1 MMFNAF
7 EVLFWIAEHWWILAL
22 AAVVALGAVLWTG
35 VVQLGAV
42 IVALSRIVAAI
53 ARFFATPADQIA
65 AKILFGFCAGVLA
78 LSAGFYHG
86 KHVANT
92 QWERR
97 EAARVAAMER
107 LRAETERAAT
117 QMVTQAR
124 TAEDIDA
131 AAAQQRINDYARTLP
146 KAVPDACRITAAD
159 LAAAGVPDRGRRG
172 AENGDPGHLQHAA
185 QSRAAR
191 QGR

>member
-1 MMFNAF
+1 MMFGPLAA
-7 EVLFWIAEHWWILAL
+7 LFWIAEHWWILAL
-22 AAVVALGAVLWTG
+22 VAVVVLGVTLWTG

-42 IVALSRIVAAI
+42 IVAAAKIVAAM

-65 AKILFGFCAGVLA
+65 AKILLGFCVGVLA

-86 KHVANT
+86 KHVANA

-97 EAARVAAMER
+97 EGARAAAMER
-107 LRAETERAAT
+107 LRAETERAAQ
-117 QMVTQAR
+117 QMVTQAQ
-124 TAEDIDA
+124 TAEDADA

-146 KAVPDACRITAAD
+146 KTLPDACRITAAD
-159 LAAAGVPDRGRRG
+159 LAAAGVPDQRGRAKG
-172 AENGDPGHLQHAA
+172 GDPGYLQRAP

-191 QGR
+191 QSH

>member
-1 MMFNAF
+1 MMFGPLAM
-7 EVLFWIAEHWWILAL
+7 LLWIAEHWWVFAL
-22 AAVVALGAVLWTG
+22 VAVAALGTVLWTG

-42 IVALSRIVAAI
+42 VVAAAKIVAAM
-53 ARFFATPADQIA
+53 ARFFAMPADQIA
-65 AKILFGFCAGVLA
+65 AKVLFGFCVGVLA

-107 LRAETERAAT
+107 LRAETERAAQ
-117 QMVTQAR
+117 QMVTQAQ
-124 TAEDIDA
+124 TAEDADA

-146 KAVPDACRITAAD
+146 KTLPDACRITAAD
-159 LAAAGVPDRGRRG
+159 LAAAGVPDQRRG
-172 AENGDPGHLQHAA
+172 PQGRDPDHLQHAA
-185 QSRAAR
+185 GPRAAR

>member
-1 MMFNAF
+1 MMSGPF
-7 EVLFWIAEHWWILAL
+7 EALFWIAEHWWILAL
-22 AAVVALGAVLWTG
+22 VAAAALALTLWTGIVQLAAVVIALAKIAAAV
-35 VVQLGAV
+35 
-42 IVALSRIVAAI
+42 
-53 ARFFATPADQIA
+53 ARFFTTPADQIA

-107 LRAETERAAT
+107 LRAETERAAKK
-117 QMVTQAR
+117 MVTQVQ
-124 TAEDIDA
+124 TAEDA
-131 AAAQQRINDYARTLP
+131 EGAAAQQRINDYARTLP

-159 LAAAGVPDRGRRG
+159 LVAAGVSDDGRRPEG
-172 AENGDPGHLQHAA
+172 RDPGHLQHAA
-185 QSRAAR
+185 GPRAAR
-191 QGR
+191 QRR

>member
-1 MMFNAF
+1 MMFGPFAM
-7 EVLFWIAEHWWILAL
+7 LFWIAEHWWILAL
-22 AAVVALGAVLWTG
+22 VAVVVLGVTLWTG

-42 IVALSRIVAAI
+42 IVAASKIGAAM
-53 ARFFATPADQIA
+53 ARFFAMPADQIA
-65 AKILFGFCAGVLA
+65 AKILFGFCVGVLA

-86 KHVANT
+86 KHVASA

-107 LRAETERAAT
+107 LRAETERAAKKF
-117 QMVTQAR
+117 VTAAE
-124 TAEDIDA
+124 TAEDADA

-146 KAVPDACRITAAD
+146 KTLPDACRITAAD
-159 LAAAGVPDRGRRG
+159 LAAAGVPDQRGRAKG
-172 AENGDPGHLQHAA
+172 GDPGYLQRAA

-191 QGR
+191 QSH

>member
-1 MMFNAF
+1 MMFGPFAM
-7 EVLFWIAEHWWILAL
+7 LFWIAEHWWILAIV
-22 AAVVALGAVLWTG
+22 AVVVLGVTLWTG

-42 IVALSRIVAAI
+42 IVAAAKIVAAI

-65 AKILFGFCAGVLA
+65 AKILFGFCVGVLA

-86 KHVANT
+86 KHVANAT
-92 QWERR
+92 WERR

-107 LRAETERAAT
+107 LRAETERAAQ

-124 TAEDIDA
+124 TAEDTDA
-131 AAAQQRINDYARTLP
+131 AAAQQRINDYALTLP
-146 KAVPDACRITAAD
+146 KAVPDVCRITAAD
-159 LAAAGVPDRGRRG
+159 LAAAGVPDQRGRAKGGG
-172 AENGDPGHLQHAA
+172 AGYLQHAA
-185 QSRAAR
+185 QPRAAR